1 MKKKEAYKFTSEDAE
16 NYDRYIGP
24 ILFEPYGQYM
34 ASRISASDVSSVLE
48 VACGSGRLTRHL
60 RKVLPSHVR
69 LFATDISPDML
80 HIAQRE
86 LNNNGIIFQTED
98 VQKLSFTD
106 NTFDLVICQFGMMFL
121 PDKQKGFDEIYR
133 VLKPGGKLM
142 IFTWDDTLNM
152 PLFKLLID
160 DLILPY
166 FSGEDTTR
174 FKVPFSL
181 HDDKTLNKWL
191 KNSGFK
197 EAESTKISLPSG
209 TSTSELIVTGLF
221 SKHPLGKEIMTK
233 DPDAFEPVALKFAEG
248 ITEEFGAENTSFP
261 LSALLT
267 TGVK

>member
-1 MKKKEAYKFTSEDAE
+1 MEKKEPYKFTNEDAE

-24 ILFEPYGQYM
+24 ILFEPYGHYM
-34 ASRISASDVSSVLE
+34 ASKVNAADVSSVLE

-60 RKVLPSHVR
+60 RKVLPAHVR
-69 LFATDISPDML
+69 LFATDLSADMI

-98 VQKLSFTD
+98 VQKLSFAND
-106 NTFDLVICQFGMMFL
+106 SFDVVICQFGMMFL
-121 PDKQKGFDEIYR
+121 PDKQKGFDELFR

-160 DLILPY
+160 DLILPH
-166 FSGEDTTR
+166 FRGEDTTR
-174 FKVPFSL
+174 FKTPFSL
-181 HDDKTLNKWL
+181 HNAKILDGWM

-197 EAESTKISLPSG
+197 HIESTKISLPSG
-209 TSTSELIVTGLF
+209 TSTAELIVAGLF
-221 SKHPLGKEIMTK
+221 TKHPLGREIMAK
-233 DPDAFEPVALKFAEG
+233 EPEAFEPIALKFAEG
-248 ITEEFGAENTSFP
+248 VTEQSGAENTSFP

-267 TGVK
+267 TGIK